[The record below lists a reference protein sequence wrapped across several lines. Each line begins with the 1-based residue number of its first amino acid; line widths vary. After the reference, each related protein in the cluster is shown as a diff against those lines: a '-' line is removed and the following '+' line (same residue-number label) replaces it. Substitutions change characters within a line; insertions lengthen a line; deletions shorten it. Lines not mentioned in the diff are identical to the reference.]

1 MILKTS
7 FYKLPRNMFS
17 KIFQGSTY
25 TTDAL
30 KSLHRDTIYALS
42 SGFGKCGVSMIRVSG
57 RSTQL
62 AVSKMTKMK
71 QFPKHRRSY
80 VASLYHPT
88 KSIML
93 DKAMLIYFNSPNSF
107 TGEDV
112 CEFHVHGG
120 PAVVS
125 SVLDALSTI
134 DNLRPAEAGEFS
146 KRAFIN
152 NKLDLTEVEGLGDL
166 IHAETEA
173 QRVQALSQMEGSLS
187 TVYKKW
193 SNSLTQCLAHVEA
206 YIDFSE
212 DEQLEDGI
220 LESVTKQLLTLKN
233 ELSDHLD
240 DSRRGERLRNG
251 VKVVIAG
258 EPNVGKSS
266 LLNNIVQ
273 RPAAIVSPIA
283 GTTRDVVESTLDIGG
298 YPVLLSDTAGL
309 RKSEDIIE
317 SEGVARAV
325 KKLENADIVLLMMD
339 AEYYQKLENKNDYK
353 NIVDNYCKKLKI
365 DKIVSTNNGCE
376 LVVAVNKS
384 DLISEDNIKVSS
396 SINFLSCK
404 TEEGMSNLINLLS
417 QKVKV
422 LCDNVS
428 ENPSFTQQRHRH
440 HLTECVNFLEES
452 IDILN
457 TDCVISAELIRC
469 ALNEFGQVSGKISS
483 EKILDV
489 VFKDFC
495 IGK

>member
-1 MILKTS
+1 MNFRTS
-7 FYKLPRNMFS
+7 FYRFS
-17 KIFQGSTY
+17 TNLYSQICRSSSY
-25 TTDAL
+25 TTDSL

-42 SGFGKCGVSMIRVSG
+42 SGFGRCGVSMIRVSG
-57 RSTQL
+57 RSAQL
-62 AVSKMTKMK
+62 AISKMTKMK
-71 QFPKHRRSY
+71 KFPEHRKSY
-80 VASLYHPT
+80 VTSLYHPT
-88 KSIML
+88 KPIML

-125 SVLDALSTI
+125 SVLNALSSI

-187 TVYKKW
+187 CVYKKW
-193 SNSLTQCLAHVEA
+193 SKSLMQCLAHVEA

-220 LESVTKQLLTLKN
+220 LESVSKQLLNLKN
-233 ELSDHLD
+233 NLSSHLD

-266 LLNNIVQ
+266 LLNSIVQ

-325 KKLENADIVLLMMD
+325 QKLENADIILLMMD
-339 AEYYQKLENKNDYK
+339 ADYYQTIKDKNDY
-353 NIVDNYCKKLKI
+353 NHLVNSYCKKLKI
-365 DKIVSTNNGCE
+365 DKIISTNHGCE
-376 LVVAVNKS
+376 LLVAVNKS
-384 DLISEDNIKVSS
+384 DLILKDNITVSS

-404 TEEGMSNLINLLS
+404 TEEGLPSLVKLLS
-417 QKVKV
+417 KKVKI
-422 LCDNVS
+422 LCDNVG

-452 IDILN
+452 IKILN

-469 ALNEFGQVSGKISS
+469 ALHEFGQISGKISS